1 MRRILTILTLLLLGS
16 AALTAQD
23 RKLVTGRILDMATDL
38 PIDLSQ
44 VEVLV
49 YSFNTIAEAEDVKK
63 QMDEDANA
71 VILPEAV
78 TYPDQNGYYQIYVAS
93 TGALVFKADMQ
104 DAVVEHVDNRLE
116 IDVKLSL
123 GNRIRNSL
131 ISAKR
136 ENIGVMEPESDI
148 DGNWLKAR
156 STISLPE
163 FAGKANA
170 RLIIQPFL
178 VDCESKDT
186 LRYLRPLVMD
196 GKEYVLTQLRRK
208 NYDPV
213 LDTLNTYRLKDAN
226 LSSRETMIPWAD
238 TIFLEHPERSY
249 QVKGII
255 HFEDYLGVY
264 KNNDY
269 YLTSSRIRRPM
280 RFLECPAGPFW
291 LDPNQYK
298 EHPKRERHNTV
309 GKMSLQFT
317 IGKAEIAATDTAGW
331 RQIET
336 LKKTLT
342 DIVNDEG
349 SVLKEFHITGTAS
362 PDGPY
367 STNRKLA
374 QKRLQYAM
382 DHIASVLPQ
391 AIRDRVYMTTKANVA
406 SWSEVADIL
415 EQDSFAAE
423 AEEVRRIVNDN
434 PGRQDRQ
441 WVLIRSCLI
450 TGLSLLSACRD

>member
-1 MRRILTILTLLLLGS
+1 MNFIPR
-16 AALTAQD
+16 LTAQD

-44 VEVLV
+44 VEVVV

-170 RLIIQPFL
+170 RLIILESFPYGFACPKMEKSTL
-178 VDCESKDT
+178 VRSPVTISNERLGVITAYMAALALTARSWAEAFSARSRDIAAITADNKRVFE
-186 LRYLRPLVMD
+186 YLRF
-196 GKEYVLTQLRRK
+196 
-208 NYDPV
+208 
-213 LDTLNTYRLKDAN
+213 
-226 LSSRETMIPWAD
+226 IIAD
-238 TIFLEHPERSY
+238 F
-249 QVKGII
+249 
-255 HFEDYLGVY
+255 
-264 KNNDY
+264 
-269 YLTSSRIRRPM
+269 
-280 RFLECPAGPFW
+280 
-291 LDPNQYK
+291 
-298 EHPKRERHNTV
+298 
-309 GKMSLQFT
+309 
-317 IGKAEIAATDTAGW
+317 
-331 RQIET
+331 
-336 LKKTLT
+336 
-342 DIVNDEG
+342 
-349 SVLKEFHITGTAS
+349 
-362 PDGPY
+362 
-367 STNRKLA
+367 
-374 QKRLQYAM
+374 
-382 DHIASVLPQ
+382 
-391 AIRDRVYMTTKANVA
+391 
-406 SWSEVADIL
+406 
-415 EQDSFAAE
+415 
-423 AEEVRRIVNDN
+423 
-434 PGRQDRQ
+434 
-441 WVLIRSCLI
+441 
-450 TGLSLLSACRD
+450 

>member
-44 VEVLV
+44 VEVVV

-208 NYDPV
+208 NYDPA

-226 LSSRETMIPWAD
+226 LSARETM
-238 TIFLEHPERSY
+238 
-249 QVKGII
+249 G
-255 HFEDYLGVY
+255 
-264 KNNDY
+264 
-269 YLTSSRIRRPM
+269 
-280 RFLECPAGPFW
+280 
-291 LDPNQYK
+291 
-298 EHPKRERHNTV
+298 
-309 GKMSLQFT
+309 
-317 IGKAEIAATDTAGW
+317 
-331 RQIET
+331 
-336 LKKTLT
+336 
-342 DIVNDEG
+342 
-349 SVLKEFHITGTAS
+349 
-362 PDGPY
+362 
-367 STNRKLA
+367 
-374 QKRLQYAM
+374 
-382 DHIASVLPQ
+382 
-391 AIRDRVYMTTKANVA
+391 
-406 SWSEVADIL
+406 
-415 EQDSFAAE
+415 
-423 AEEVRRIVNDN
+423 
-434 PGRQDRQ
+434 
-441 WVLIRSCLI
+441 
-450 TGLSLLSACRD
+450 